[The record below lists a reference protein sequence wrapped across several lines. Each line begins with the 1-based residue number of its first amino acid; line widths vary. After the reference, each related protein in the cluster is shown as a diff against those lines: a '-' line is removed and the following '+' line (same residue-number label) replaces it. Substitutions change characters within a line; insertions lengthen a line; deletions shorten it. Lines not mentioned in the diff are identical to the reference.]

1 MPYMIGDGS
10 GDLRAQ
16 GAAVQPDT
24 ANQVVQTFDNM
35 AMSEKAVKNA
45 QGHVA
50 MATGGEILH
59 RVVVDTKT

>member
-1 MPYMIGDGS
+1 
-10 GDLRAQ
+10 
-16 GAAVQPDT
+16 
-24 ANQVVQTFDNM
+24 M